1 MLLIYYSH
9 LGQLS
14 EKKKKVSSLTDAGG
28 TGPERNDQ
36 VQKAEIF
43 YFINLKMTF
52 KSTVD
57 KIVKCYA
64 YLDAIGQT
72 QTCN

>member
-43 YFINLKMTF
+43 DFILLILK
-52 KSTVD
+52 
-57 KIVKCYA
+57 
-64 YLDAIGQT
+64 
-72 QTCN
+72 